1 MFHRDKLAVFVDG
14 DYWHGWRFARWAENL
29 SEYWRLKI
37 AVNRKRDRANGQRLR
52 RLGWEVI
59 RVWEHQLKSD
69 SEACVHRVGEALRK
83 AALRAKKAT

>member
-1 MFHRDKLAVFVDG
+1 MFRRHKLAIFIDG

-37 AVNRKRDRANGQRLR
+37 TTNRKRDRANRRRLR
-52 RLGWEVI
+52 KLGWEVI

-69 SEACVHRVGEALRK
+69 GEACVRRVEEALRK
-83 AALRAKKAT
+83 AALRAQRAT